1 MTSHTMQ
8 PPKAL
13 GLYDPRFE
21 HDACGVG
28 MVARLDNTPTH
39 EVVERGIAA
48 LKNLEHRG
56 ASGADPCTGDGA
68 GILMQMPD
76 ELLRAVVEFELPPPG
91 AYGVLMCF
99 LPADDDAHRAR
110 LEGLLERTVCAEGHT
125 VLGWREVPV
134 RPEHTGE
141 VAGACRPVIRQLF
154 VGAGPLGAAGTGHDG
169 AGPQDAAG
177 TGSDGADA
185 AGTGSDGVGARGAP
199 GEGFDQDAF
208 ERKLY
213 VIRRVCELNPDGA
226 GLYVASSSSRTLNYK
241 GMLIS
246 WQLADFYPDLQDER
260 CMSALALVHSRF
272 STNTFPSWE
281 LAHPYRTICHNGEIN
296 TVMGNVNWM
305 RARESEL
312 SSELFGEDLQK
323 ILPVVTPGNSDSA
336 TFDNVMELL
345 LLAGRSPAHAAM
357 MMIPEAYRDR
367 EDLPAELVGFYAYH
381 SCLME
386 PWDGPA
392 SVAFTDGRVV
402 GATLDRNGLRPGRWV
417 ETADGH
423 VVLGSE
429 TGILD
434 VAPGEIVRLG
444 RLQPGKL
451 FLVDLERGRI
461 VEDGEVKR
469 EVSTRRPYREW
480 YERSSVSFDE
490 LEPSEQVTISD
501 QPLHRRQ
508 RAFGYSQ
515 EDLRVLLSPMARD
528 GAEPIGS
535 MGNDISLA
543 VLSDQAPPLFSYFKQ
558 LFAQV
563 TNPPIDPIREE
574 IVMSLETTLGSERN
588 LFEETPEH
596 AHKLVLERP
605 ILLNREL
612 ETLRHV
618 SHELFAARTIDI
630 TWPVAEGAAGMA
642 AALER
647 VCEQAHDAISAGVNI
662 IVLSDRSLG
671 PRRAPI
677 PSLLAVASVHHHL
690 VREGT
695 RLRVGIVLE
704 SGEPREVHHFATL
717 IGYGASAINP
727 YLLLE
732 TLDELVIERRI
743 TGPGDGGGA
752 PVGAGNASGRA
763 PGAASSNS
771 ASSDGAQWPGTEEL
785 NQRLEEAA
793 QNTVKAIGKGLLKT
807 ISKMGISTIQS
818 YRGAQIFEAVGL
830 EHELIDR
837 HFTGTASR
845 IGGVGLDV
853 LATEALERHARA
865 YPSPRDDL
873 LPVGGVY
880 AWRRDGEHHMWN
892 PETIA
897 LVQHAVRAAN
907 GNVMAAL
914 GGEADALAEVRDS
927 DANAKYREYADAIN
941 EDAARKATLRGLL
954 RFKDPAD
961 PAGAN
966 GVDGPPDGGAGADI
980 DGMEREAA
988 HGDTGPRAAGGGDDT
1003 TTTNIP
1009 CEPIPLDQVEP
1020 ASEIVRRFCTG
1031 AMSLGSISREAH
1043 ETLAIAMNRL
1053 GGRSN
1058 TGEGGEDP
1066 ARYQPDPNGD
1076 RRRSAI
1082 KQVASGRF
1090 GVTIHYLVNADELQI
1105 KMAQGAKPGE
1115 GGQLPGH
1122 KVDKYIGSIRHTTPG
1137 VGLISPPPH
1146 HDIYSIEDLKQLIY
1160 DLRCSNPPTD
1170 THAGAQVS
1178 VKLVA
1183 EVGVGTVAAGVS
1195 KANADRVLISGHDG
1209 GTGASPLS
1217 SIQAAGI
1224 PWEIGLAE
1232 TQQTLLLNDLRSR
1245 IVVQTDGQLKTGRD
1259 VVIAAMLGADEMGF
1273 STAPLIATG
1282 CIMMRAC
1289 HLNTCPVGIA
1299 TQDPALRERFKGTP
1313 EHVVNFFFFVAEE
1326 VREILASLGL
1336 RSLDE
1341 AIGRVD
1347 LLEAQPAIEHW
1358 KARGV
1363 DLTHILTH
1371 VELPDDAPRRRVQ
1384 PPPEVL
1390 SDALDWELVKR
1401 SAGAIERGERI
1412 SFALPIRNVNRC
1424 VGGILSSHIARA
1436 HGAAGLPEGSI
1447 EVSFEGSA
1455 GQSFGGWLAPGVTFT
1470 LWGDANDYT
1479 GKGLSGGVLAVR
1491 PRAGMAPE
1499 FKAQENVIVGNTL
1512 LYGATAGRAFFRGL
1526 AGERF
1531 AVRNSGA
1538 SAVVEGVGDHGCE
1551 YMTGGRV
1558 VVLGPTGR
1566 NFAAGMSGGVAYVL
1580 DEEGAFPKRC
1590 NMGMVGFETPEEAD
1604 VAELR
1609 ALISEHARRTDS
1621 PVAERVLAQWEELLA
1636 RGAFVKVMPHDYRR
1650 VLREQAAEAQ
1660 AAASSPESPSPAVA
1674 A

>member
-1 MTSHTMQ
+1 MTSHIKQ
-8 PPKAL
+8 PPKAV

-28 MVARLDNTPTH
+28 MVARLDNLPTH
-39 EVVERGIAA
+39 EVVSRAITA
-48 LKNLEHRG
+48 LENLEHRG
-56 ASGADPCTGDGA
+56 ANGADPRTGDGA

-76 ELLRAVVEFELPPPG
+76 ELLRAVVDFELPPPG
-91 AYGVLMCF
+91 RYGVLMCF
-99 LPADDDAHRAR
+99 LPQDDGARAR
-110 LEGLLERTVCAEGHT
+110 LEALLERTVAAEGQRL
-125 VLGWREVPV
+125 LGWREVPV
-134 RPEHTGE
+134 CEEHTGE

-154 VGAGPLGAAGTGHDG
+154 VGAGPRDGDGKAPAGG
-169 AGPQDAAG
+169 DA
-177 TGSDGADA
+177 
-185 AGTGSDGVGARGAP
+185 
-199 GEGFDQDAF
+199 FDQDAF

-213 VIRRVCELNPDGA
+213 VIRRVCELTAEEP
-226 GLYVASSSSRTLNYK
+226 GLYVTSSSSRTINYK

-246 WQLADFYPDLQDER
+246 FQLAPFYPDLRDER
-260 CMSALALVHSRF
+260 CKSALALVHSRF

-281 LAHPYRTICHNGEIN
+281 LAHPYRVICHNGEIN
-296 TVMGNVNWM
+296 TVMGNINWM

-312 SSELFGEDLQK
+312 RSELFGEEDLQK
-323 ILPVVTPGNSDSA
+323 ILPVVSPGNSDSA
-336 TFDNVMELL
+336 TFDNVLELL
-345 LLAGRSPAHAAM
+345 LLGGRSLPHAAM
-357 MMIPEAYRDR
+357 MMIPEAYRNR
-367 EDLPAELVGFYAYH
+367 EDLPDALKGFYAFH

-417 ETADGH
+417 ETTDGH

-429 TGILD
+429 AGLLD
-434 VAPGEIVRLG
+434 FPPAQVKRLG

-451 FLVDLERGRI
+451 FLVDLQRGCI
-461 VEDGEVKR
+461 VADEEVKR
-469 EVSTRRPYREW
+469 AVSTRRPYGEW
-480 YERSSVSFDE
+480 YEQSAVPFAS
-490 LEPSEQVTISD
+490 LEPSDQVTLSD
-501 QPLHRRQ
+501 QPLRTRQ
-508 RAFGYSQ
+508 RLFGYSQ
-515 EDLRVLLSPMARD
+515 EDLRVLLAPMARE

-535 MGNDISLA
+535 MGNDLALA
-543 VLSDQAPPLFSYFKQ
+543 VLSEQAPPLFSYFKQ

-563 TNPPIDPIREE
+563 TNPPIDPIRED
-574 IVMSLETTLGSERN
+574 IVMSLATSLGTELN
-588 LFEETPEH
+588 LFAETPEH
-596 AHKLVLERP
+596 AHKLVLDQP

-630 TWPVAEGAAGMA
+630 TWPIADGVAGMGEA
-642 AALER
+642 IARICREAQEAIAER
-647 VCEQAHDAISAGVNI
+647 VNI
-662 IVLSDRSLG
+662 IVLSDRIVG
-671 PRRAPI
+671 RNRAPI
-677 PSLLAVASVHHHL
+677 PSLLAVAAVHHHL

-695 RLRVGIVLE
+695 RLRAGIILE

-727 YLLLE
+727 YVMLE
-732 TLDELVIERRI
+732 TLDELVFTGRI
-743 TGPGDGGGA
+743 A
-752 PVGAGNASGRA
+752 SAAQAGEEI
-763 PGAASSNS
+763 PLS
-771 ASSDGAQWPGTEEL
+771 A
-785 NQRLEEAA
+785 EEAA
-793 QNTVKAIGKGLLKT
+793 QNVVKALGKGLLKT

-818 YRGAQIFEAVGL
+818 YCGAQIFEAVGL
-830 EHELIDR
+830 ERELIDI
-837 HFTGTASR
+837 HFAGTASR
-845 IGGVGLDV
+845 IGGVGLEV
-853 LATEALERHARA
+853 LAAEALERHARA
-865 YPSPRDDL
+865 YPVPHDEL

-880 AWRRDGEHHMWN
+880 AWRRDGEQHMWN

-907 GNVMAAL
+907 GDVGAAL
-914 GGEADALAEVRDS
+914 QGDREAHTAVRES
-927 DANAKYREYADAIN
+927 EAFAKYREYACAIN
-941 EDAARKATLRGLL
+941 EDAARNATLRGLL
-954 RFKDPAD
+954 RIGPAEQEERLEGSEN
-961 PAGAN
+961 PGA
-966 GVDGPPDGGAGADI
+966 
-980 DGMEREAA
+980 
-988 HGDTGPRAAGGGDDT
+988 
-1003 TTTNIP
+1003 
-1009 CEPIPLDQVEP
+1009 IPLEEVEP
-1020 ASEIVRRFCTG
+1020 ASEIVKRFCTG

-1066 ARYQPDPNGD
+1066 ARFQPDANGD

-1122 KVDKYIGSIRHTTPG
+1122 KVDAYIGSIRHTTPG

-1160 DLRCSNPPTD
+1160 DLRCANPQ
-1170 THAGAQVS
+1170 AQVS
-1178 VKLVA
+1178 VKLVS

-1195 KANADRVLISGHDG
+1195 KANADRVLIAGHDG

-1232 TQQTLLLNDLRSR
+1232 TQQTLLLNNLRSR

-1259 VVIAAMLGADEMGF
+1259 VVIAALLGADEMGF

-1299 TQDPALRERFKGTP
+1299 TQDPELRKRFKGTP

-1336 RSLDE
+1336 RTLDE

-1347 LLEAQPAIEHW
+1347 LLSARRAIEHW

-1371 VELPDDAPRRRVQ
+1371 VELSEDAPRRRVQ
-1384 PPPEVL
+1384 PPPAVL
-1390 SDALDWELVKR
+1390 EDALDWQLVELAR
-1401 SAGAIERGERI
+1401 PALERGEQVR
-1412 SFALPIRNVNRC
+1412 ATLAIRNRNRC
-1424 VGGILSSHIARA
+1424 VGGILSSQIART
-1436 HGAAGLPEGSI
+1436 HGAEGLPEDSI
-1447 EVSFEGSA
+1447 AVDFSGSA
-1455 GQSFGGWLAPGVTFT
+1455 GQSFAGWLAPGVTFT
-1470 LWGDANDYT
+1470 LHGDANDYA
-1479 GKGLSGGVLAVR
+1479 GKGLSGGVFAVR
-1491 PRAGMAPE
+1491 PPAAMGEDFVAE
-1499 FKAQENVIVGNTL
+1499 QNVIAGNTV

-1538 SAVVEGVGDHGCE
+1538 WTVVEGVGDHGCE

-1580 DEEGAFPKRC
+1580 DEDGAFAKRC
-1590 NMGMVGFETPEEAD
+1590 NMGMVGFDELGAAD
-1604 VAELR
+1604 AIELR
-1609 ALISEHARRTDS
+1609 AMIEEHLQRTDS
-1621 PVAERVLAQWEELLA
+1621 PVAARVLTEWDGLLA
-1636 RGAFVKVMPHDYRR
+1636 RGAFVKVMPHDYKR
-1650 VLREQAAEAQ
+1650 VLLELAAEEAR
-1660 AAASSPESPSPAVA
+1660 AADGGEASVSPNGALPGDAVEVVGAPHTIGEPEEESAV
-1674 A
+1674 

>member
-1 MTSHTMQ
+1 MNPHIKQ
-8 PPKAL
+8 PPQAV
-13 GLYDPRFE
+13 GLYDPTYE

-28 MVARLDNTPTH
+28 MVARLDNVPTH
-39 EVVERGIAA
+39 EVITRAVTA
-48 LKNLEHRG
+48 LENLEHRG
-56 ASGADPCTGDGA
+56 ANGADPLTGDGA

-76 ELLRAVVEFELPPPG
+76 ELLRGVVDFELPPSG
-91 AYGVLMCF
+91 QYGVLMCF
-99 LPADDDAHRAR
+99 LPTDDEARAR
-110 LEGLLERTVCAEGHT
+110 IERLLERTVQAEGQRL
-125 VLGWREVPV
+125 LGWRDVPV
-134 RPEHTGE
+134 EEAHAGK

-154 VGAGPLGAAGTGHDG
+154 VGAGPEQAG
-169 AGPQDAAG
+169 
-177 TGSDGADA
+177 
-185 AGTGSDGVGARGAP
+185 
-199 GEGFDQDAF
+199 DQDSF

-213 VIRRVCELNPDGA
+213 VIRRVCELDPVA
-226 GLYVASSSSRTLNYK
+226 SELYVASSSSRTLNYK

-246 WQLADFYPDLQDER
+246 FQLAAFYPDLKDER
-260 CMSALALVHSRF
+260 CKSALALVHSRF

-281 LAHPYRTICHNGEIN
+281 LAHPYRVICHNGEIN
-296 TVMGNVNWM
+296 TVRGNVNWM

-312 SSELFGEDLQK
+312 RSELFGEDLPK
-323 ILPVVTPGNSDSA
+323 ILPVVSAGNSDSA
-336 TFDNVMELL
+336 TFDNVLELL
-345 LLAGRSPAHAAM
+345 MLGGRSLPHAAM

-367 EDLPAELVGFYAYH
+367 DDLPEDLKGFYAYH
-381 SCLME
+381 ACLME

-417 ETADGH
+417 ETTDGH

-429 TGILD
+429 IGLLD
-434 VAPGEIVRLG
+434 IPPEQIRRLG

-461 VEDGEVKR
+461 VEDEEVKR
-469 EVSTRRPYREW
+469 EVSTAKPYREW
-480 YERSSVSFDE
+480 YERNAVPFSE
-490 LEPSEQVTISD
+490 LEPSDQVTISD
-501 QPLHRRQ
+501 QPLRTRQ
-508 RAFGYSQ
+508 RAFGFTQ
-515 EDLRVLLSPMARD
+515 EDLRVLLTPMARD
-528 GAEPIGS
+528 GAEPVGS
-535 MGNDISLA
+535 MGNDLSLA
-543 VLSDQAPPLFSYFKQ
+543 VLSEQAPPLFSYFKQ

-574 IVMSLETTLGSERN
+574 IVMSLATTLGSEKN

-596 AHKLVLERP
+596 AHKLVLDQP

-618 SHELFAARTIDI
+618 DHDVFAARTINT
-630 TWPVAEGAAGMA
+630 TWALETGAAGMA
-642 AALER
+642 EALQRICREASEAIEER
-647 VCEQAHDAISAGVNI
+647 VNI
-662 IVLSDRSLG
+662 IVLSDRLVG
-671 PRRAPI
+671 PRRVPV
-677 PSLLAVASVHHHL
+677 PSLLAVGAVHHHL

-695 RLRVGIVLE
+695 RLRAGIILE

-717 IGYGASAINP
+717 IGYGAVAINP
-727 YLLLE
+727 YLMLE
-732 TLDELVIERRI
+732 TLDDLVLNQKAIKRA
-743 TGPGDGGGA
+743 GPDGGEVAIGA
-752 PVGAGNASGRA
+752 V
-763 PGAASSNS
+763 
-771 ASSDGAQWPGTEEL
+771 
-785 NQRLEEAA
+785 EAA
-793 QNTVKAIGKGLLKT
+793 ENVVKALGKALLKT

-818 YRGAQIFEAVGL
+818 YCGAQIFEAVGL
-830 EHELIDR
+830 EPEVIER
-837 HFTGTASR
+837 FFTGTASR

-853 LATEALERHARA
+853 LATEAIERHARA
-865 YPSPRDDL
+865 YPVPQDEL

-880 AWRRDGEHHMWN
+880 AWRRDGEHHQWN

-907 GNVMAAL
+907 GNVGAAL
-914 GGEADALAEVRDS
+914 RGDAEAYDEVRGS
-927 DANAKYREYADAIN
+927 AAFQKYREYAEMIN
-941 EDAARKATLRGLL
+941 EDASRKATLRGLL
-954 RFKDPAD
+954 KI
-961 PAGAN
+961 
-966 GVDGPPDGGAGADI
+966 GPSGG
-980 DGMEREAA
+980 ERE
-988 HGDTGPRAAGGGDDT
+988 
-1003 TTTNIP
+1003 
-1009 CEPIPLDQVEP
+1009 PIAIEQVEP
-1020 ASEIVRRFCTG
+1020 ASEIVKRFCTG
-1031 AMSLGSISREAH
+1031 AMSLGSISRESH

-1066 ARYQPDPNGD
+1066 SRFTPDANGD

-1122 KVDKYIGSIRHTTPG
+1122 KVDSYIGSIRHTTPG

-1160 DLRCSNPPTD
+1160 DLRCANPE
-1170 THAGAQVS
+1170 AEVS
-1178 VKLVA
+1178 VKLVS

-1195 KANADRVLISGHDG
+1195 KANADRVLIAGHDG

-1217 SIQAAGI
+1217 SIQSAGI

-1245 IVVQTDGQLKTGRD
+1245 IKVQTDGQLKTGRD

-1299 TQDPALRERFKGTP
+1299 TQDPELRKRFKGTP

-1347 LLEAQPAIEHW
+1347 LLSVREAIDHW

-1363 DLTHILTH
+1363 DLTHILKH
-1371 VELPDDAPRRRVQ
+1371 IELPDGTARYRVE
-1384 PPPEVL
+1384 PPPAVL
-1390 SDALDWELVKR
+1390 EDALDWELV
-1401 SAGAIERGERI
+1401 ERAEGLLATPGDPALDGRARIAGERLRLE
-1412 SFALPIRNVNRC
+1412 LPIRNRNRC
-1424 VGGILSSHIARA
+1424 VGGILSSRIARER
-1436 HGAAGLPEGSI
+1436 GAEGLAQDSI
-1447 EVSFEGSA
+1447 VVDFEGSA

-1470 LWGDANDYT
+1470 LHGDANDYA
-1479 GKGLSGGVLAVR
+1479 GKGLSGGTVAVR
-1491 PRAGMAPE
+1491 PREGMDARFVAE
-1499 FKAQENVIVGNTL
+1499 QNVIVGNTV
-1512 LYGATAGRAFFRGL
+1512 LYGATRGRAFFRGL

-1538 SAVVEGVGDHGCE
+1538 SAVVEGVGDHCCE

-1580 DEEGAFPKRC
+1580 DERGEFAERC
-1590 NMGMVGFETPEEAD
+1590 NMGMVGFEAPSAEDAS
-1604 VAELR
+1604 ELR
-1609 ALISEHARRTDS
+1609 ELIEEHAARTGS
-1621 PVAERVLAQWEELLA
+1621 PVAARVLGEFDELLA
-1636 RGAFVKVMPHDYRR
+1636 RGAFVKVMPHDYKR
-1650 VLREQAAEAQ
+1650 VLAERAQEQLAV
-1660 AAASSPESPSPAVA
+1660 PA
-1674 A
+1674 

>member
-1 MTSHTMQ
+1 MTSHTRQ
-8 PPKAL
+8 PPKAV

-28 MVARLDNTPTH
+28 MVARLDNTPSH
-39 EVVERGIAA
+39 QVIAQAIEA
-48 LKNLEHRG
+48 LENLEHRG
-56 ASGADPCTGDGA
+56 ASGADPTTGDGA

-76 ELLRAVVEFELPPPG
+76 ELLRAVVGFDLPLPG
-91 AYGVLMCF
+91 RYGVLMCF
-99 LPADDDAHRAR
+99 FPHEEDECVR
-110 LEGLLERTVCAEGHT
+110 LRELLERTTRAEGQR

-134 RPEHTGE
+134 DTACTGRT
-141 VAGACRPVIRQLF
+141 AGACRPAIWQLF
-154 VGAGPLGAAGTGHDG
+154 VGAEEEAAGAAD
-169 AGPQDAAG
+169 
-177 TGSDGADA
+177 
-185 AGTGSDGVGARGAP
+185 
-199 GEGFDQDAF
+199 FDQDAF

-213 VIRRVCELNPDGA
+213 VIRRICELSDED
-226 GLYVASSSSRTLNYK
+226 GLYVTSSSSRTINYK

-246 WQLADFYPDLQDER
+246 NQLAGFYPDLRDPR
-260 CMSALALVHSRF
+260 AKSAMALVHSRF

-281 LAHPYRTICHNGEIN
+281 LAHPYRVICHNGEIN
-296 TVMGNVNWM
+296 TVMGNVSWM

-312 SSELFGEDLQK
+312 QSELFGEDLAK
-323 ILPVVTPGNSDSA
+323 ILPVVKAGDSDSA
-336 TFDNVMELL
+336 TFDRVLELL
-345 LLAGRSPAHAAM
+345 MLAGRSLPHAVM
-357 MMIPEAYRDR
+357 MMIPEAYRER
-367 EDLPAELVGFYAYH
+367 EDLPQELKGFYAFH

-392 SVAFTDGRVV
+392 SVAFTDGRVI

-417 ETADGH
+417 ETVDGL

-429 TGILD
+429 IGLLD
-434 VAPGEIVRLG
+434 IPPERVKRLG

-451 FLVDLERGRI
+451 FLVDLERGCI
-461 VEDGEVKR
+461 IEDGEVKR
-469 EVSTRRPYREW
+469 EISTRRPYGEW
-480 YERSSVSFDE
+480 FVRNSVHFDD
-490 LEPSEQVTISD
+490 LPPSDAVTISD
-501 QPLHRRQ
+501 QPLHARQ
-508 RAFGYSQ
+508 RAFGYTQ
-515 EDLRVLLSPMARD
+515 EDLRVLLTPMARD
-528 GAEPIGS
+528 GVEPVGS
-535 MGNDISLA
+535 MGNDLALA

-574 IVMSLETTLGSERN
+574 IVMSLVTSLGTERN
-588 LFEETPEH
+588 LFDETPEH
-596 AHKLVLERP
+596 AHKLILRQP

-618 SHELFAARTIDI
+618 SHDEFSARTLDI
-630 TWPVAEGAAGMA
+630 TWPIAEGAAGMER
-642 AALER
+642 ALER
-647 VCEQAHDAISAGVNI
+647 LCAHSQEAITEGVNI
-662 IVLSDRSLG
+662 LILSDRSMG
-671 PRRAPI
+671 PLRAPI
-677 PSLLAVASVHHHL
+677 PSLLAVSTVHHHL

-695 RLRVGIVLE
+695 RLRAGIVLE

-717 IGYGASAINP
+717 IGYGVSAINP
-727 YLLLE
+727 YLMLE
-732 TLDELVIERRI
+732 TLDELAYRGMIERPAN
-743 TGPGDGGGA
+743 G
-752 PVGAGNASGRA
+752 S
-763 PGAASSNS
+763 AATTLTS
-771 ASSDGAQWPGTEEL
+771 
-785 NQRLEEAA
+785 EEAS
-793 QNTVKAIGKGLLKT
+793 QNVVKAIGKGLLKT

-818 YRGAQIFEAVGL
+818 YRSAQIFEAVGL
-830 EHELIDR
+830 SRELIDR
-837 HFTGTASR
+837 HFIGTASR
-845 IGGVGLDV
+845 IGGVGLPE
-853 LATEALERHARA
+853 LAQEALERHARA
-865 YPSPRDDL
+865 YPAPHDDI

-880 AWRRDGEHHMWN
+880 AWRRDGERHIWN

-897 LVQHAVRAAN
+897 LVQHAVRATDDAQ
-907 GNVMAAL
+907 VDAAL
-914 GGEADALAEVRDS
+914 AGDEQAHASVRES
-927 DANAKYREYADAIN
+927 PAYTRYREYARAVND
-941 EDAARKATLRGLL
+941 DAARRATLRGLL
-954 RFKDPAD
+954 KLRSEAEAHAGDGASHAGGSEAGEQGSSPG
-961 PAGAN
+961 PAGQ
-966 GVDGPPDGGAGADI
+966 GLDGG
-980 DGMEREAA
+980 
-988 HGDTGPRAAGGGDDT
+988 GGGGVAL
-1003 TTTNIP
+1003 
-1009 CEPIPLDQVEP
+1009 EEVEP
-1020 ASEIVRRFCTG
+1020 AKEIVRRFCTG

-1066 ARYQPDPNGD
+1066 VRFLPDPNGD

-1160 DLRCSNPPTD
+1160 DLRCSNPQ
-1170 THAGAQVS
+1170 AQVS
-1178 VKLVA
+1178 VKLVS

-1195 KANADRVLISGHDG
+1195 KANADRVLIAGHDG

-1217 SIQAAGI
+1217 SIQAAGV

-1232 TQQTLLLNDLRSR
+1232 TQQTLLLNELRSR

-1259 VVIAAMLGADEMGF
+1259 VLIAALLGADEMGF

-1299 TQDPALRERFKGTP
+1299 TQDPELRKRFQGTP
-1313 EHVVNFFFFVAEE
+1313 EQVVNFFFYVAEE
-1326 VREILASLGL
+1326 VRELLASLGL

-1347 LLEAQPAIEHW
+1347 LLEAGPAIDQW

-1371 VELPDDAPRRRVQ
+1371 VALPDGEPRHRVQ
-1384 PPPEVL
+1384 PPPPVL
-1390 SDALDWELVKR
+1390 EDALDWQLVER
-1401 SAGAIERGERI
+1401 AGPAIERGERVTLQ
-1412 SFALPIRNVNRC
+1412 LPIRNVNRC

-1436 HGAAGLPEGSI
+1436 HGAEGLAVDSI
-1447 EVSFEGSA
+1447 VVDFEGSA
-1455 GQSFGGWLAPGVTFT
+1455 GQSFGGWLAPGVRFT
-1470 LWGDANDYT
+1470 LHGDANDYA
-1479 GKGLSGGVLAVR
+1479 GKGLSGGVIAVR
-1491 PRAGMAPE
+1491 PREGMSGDFVAE
-1499 FKAQENVIVGNTL
+1499 RNVIVGNTV

-1538 SAVVEGVGDHGCE
+1538 WAVVEGVGDHGCE

-1566 NFAAGMSGGVAYVL
+1566 NFAAGMSGGIAYVL
-1580 DEEGAFPKRC
+1580 DEEGAFAKRC
-1590 NMGMVGFETPEEAD
+1590 NMGMVDFEAPAPAD
-1604 VAELR
+1604 AIELR
-1609 ALISEHARRTDS
+1609 ALIAEHEQRTES
-1621 PVAERVLAQWEELLA
+1621 PVARRVLAEWEELLGQ
-1636 RGAFVKVMPHDYRR
+1636 GAFVKVMPRDYKR
-1650 VLREQAAEAQ
+1650 VLAELAAEEEQ
-1660 AAASSPESPSPAVA
+1660 PEGVAAA
-1674 A
+1674 

>member
-1 MTSHTMQ
+1 
-8 PPKAL
+8 
-13 GLYDPRFE
+13 
-21 HDACGVG
+21 V
-28 MVARLDNTPTH
+28 
-39 EVVERGIAA
+39 
-48 LKNLEHRG
+48 
-56 ASGADPCTGDGA
+56 
-68 GILMQMPD
+68 
-76 ELLRAVVEFELPPPG
+76 
-91 AYGVLMCF
+91 
-99 LPADDDAHRAR
+99 
-110 LEGLLERTVCAEGHT
+110 
-125 VLGWREVPV
+125 
-134 RPEHTGE
+134 
-141 VAGACRPVIRQLF
+141 
-154 VGAGPLGAAGTGHDG
+154 
-169 AGPQDAAG
+169 
-177 TGSDGADA
+177 
-185 AGTGSDGVGARGAP
+185 
-199 GEGFDQDAF
+199 
-208 ERKLY
+208 
-213 VIRRVCELNPDGA
+213 
-226 GLYVASSSSRTLNYK
+226 
-241 GMLIS
+241 
-246 WQLADFYPDLQDER
+246 
-260 CMSALALVHSRF
+260 
-272 STNTFPSWE
+272 
-281 LAHPYRTICHNGEIN
+281 ICHNGEIN
-296 TVMGNVNWM
+296 TVMGNINWM

-312 SSELFGEDLQK
+312 RSELFGDDLHK
-323 ILPVVTPGNSDSA
+323 ILPVVSPGNSDSA
-336 TFDNVMELL
+336 TFDNVLEMLML
-345 LLAGRSPAHAAM
+345 GGRSLPHAAM
-357 MMIPEAYRDR
+357 MMIPEAFRDR
-367 EDLPAELVGFYAYH
+367 EDLPEYLKGFYAFH

-417 ETADGH
+417 ETTDGH

-429 TGILD
+429 SGLLD
-434 VAPGEIVRLG
+434 IPPDQIRRLG

-451 FLVDLERGRI
+451 FLIDLQRGRI
-461 VEDGEVKR
+461 VEDEEIKR
-469 EVSTRRPYREW
+469 EVSTHRPYGEW
-480 YERSSVSFDE
+480 YTRNAVHFSD
-490 LEPSEQVTISD
+490 LPPSTEVTLSN
-501 QPLHRRQ
+501 QPLHLRQ

-515 EDLRVLLSPMARD
+515 EDLRVLMTPMAQE
-528 GAEPIGS
+528 GQEPVGS
-535 MGNDISLA
+535 MGNDIALA

-563 TNPPIDPIREE
+563 TNPPIDPLREE
-574 IVMSLETTLGSERN
+574 IVMSLATSLGNERN
-588 LFEETPEH
+588 LFDETPEH
-596 AHKLVLERP
+596 AHKLHLKQP
-605 ILLNREL
+605 ILLNGEL

-618 SHELFAARTIDI
+618 SHDVYAARTIDI
-630 TWPVAEGAAGMA
+630 TWPVAEGPGGM
-642 AALER
+642 
-647 VCEQAHDAISAGVNI
+647 VDAIDRICRQAREAIAEEVNI
-662 IVLSDRSLG
+662 IILSDRQLG

-677 PSLLAVASVHHHL
+677 PSLLAVAAVQTHL
-690 VREGT
+690 VLEGT
-695 RLRVGIVLE
+695 RLRAGIIVE

-732 TLDELVIERRI
+732 TLERHVAEGRI
-743 TGPGDGGGA
+743 VRKGADGEEV
-752 PVGAGNASGRA
+752 PL
-763 PGAASSNS
+763 S
-771 ASSDGAQWPGTEEL
+771 AV
-785 NQRLEEAA
+785 EAA
-793 QNTVKAIGKGLLKT
+793 QNLVKAIGKGLLKT

-830 EHELIDR
+830 ESELIDR

-845 IGGVGLDV
+845 IGGVGVEV

-865 YPSPRDDL
+865 YPPPHDEL

-907 GNVMAAL
+907 GDVGAAL
-914 GGEADALAEVRDS
+914 KGDREAYEAVRES
-927 DANAKYREYADAIN
+927 PAFGKYREYARMVN
-941 EDAARKATLRGLL
+941 EDAARRATLRGLL
-954 RFKDPAD
+954 RIGKDEAS
-961 PAGAN
+961 
-966 GVDGPPDGGAGADI
+966 GG
-980 DGMEREAA
+980 ESAA
-988 HGDTGPRAAGGGDDT
+988 RQAIAL
-1003 TTTNIP
+1003 
-1009 CEPIPLDQVEP
+1009 EEVEP
-1020 ASEIVRRFCTG
+1020 ASEIVKRFCTG

-1066 ARYQPDPNGD
+1066 SRFTPDANGD

-1122 KVDKYIGSIRHTTPG
+1122 KVDAYIGAIRHTMPG

-1160 DLRCSNPPTD
+1160 DLRCSNPT
-1170 THAGAQVS
+1170 AQVS
-1178 VKLVA
+1178 VKLVS

-1195 KANADRVLISGHDG
+1195 KANADRVLIAGHDG

-1245 IVVQTDGQLKTGRD
+1245 IIVQTDGQLKTGRD

-1299 TQDPALRERFKGTP
+1299 TQDPELRKRFKGTP

-1326 VREILASLGL
+1326 VREILASMGL
-1336 RSLDE
+1336 RSLAE
-1341 AIGRVD
+1341 ATGRVD
-1347 LLEAQPAIEHW
+1347 LLGVNEAIDHW

-1371 VELPDDAPRRRVQ
+1371 IELPDQAPRRRLE

-1390 SDALDWELVKR
+1390 KDALDWQLVER
-1401 SAGAIERGERI
+1401 SKP
-1412 SFALPIRNVNRC
+1412 ALEQREPVKMALEIRNRNRC
-1424 VGGILSSHIARA
+1424 VGGILSSHIAQRN
-1436 HGAAGLPEGSI
+1436 GAEGLPEDSI
-1447 EVSFEGSA
+1447 VVDFEGSA
-1455 GQSFGGWLAPGVTFT
+1455 GQSFAGWLAPGVTFT
-1470 LWGDANDYT
+1470 LHGDANDYA
-1479 GKGLSGGVLAVR
+1479 GKGLSGGVFAIR
-1491 PRAGMAPE
+1491 PREGMGE
-1499 FKAQENVIVGNTL
+1499 HFKAEQNVIVGNTV

-1538 SAVVEGVGDHGCE
+1538 WAVVEGVGDHGCE

-1558 VVLGPTGR
+1558 VVLGSTGR

-1580 DEEGAFPKRC
+1580 DEDGAFPKRC
-1590 NMGMVGFETPEEAD
+1590 NMGMVGFEELSAAD
-1604 VAELR
+1604 KIELR
-1609 ALISEHARRTDS
+1609 EMVQEHLSRTDS
-1621 PVAERVLAQWEELLA
+1621 PVAARVLADWEGLLA
-1636 RGAFVKVMPHDYRR
+1636 AGAFVKVMPHDYKR
-1650 VLREQAAEAQ
+1650 VLRELAEQEALAARAAENGGVAVSRPLDVVG
-1660 AAASSPESPSPAVA
+1660 ASAPEEEPA
-1674 A
+1674 

>member
-1 MTSHTMQ
+1 MTSHNKQ
-8 PPKAL
+8 PPRAV
-13 GLYDPRFE
+13 GLYDPSYE

-28 MVARLDNTPTH
+28 MVARLDNQPTH
-39 EVVERGIAA
+39 EVIVRSLTA
-48 LKNLEHRG
+48 LENLEHRG
-56 ASGADPCTGDGA
+56 ATGADPCTGDGA

-76 ELLRAVVEFELPPPG
+76 ELMRAVVDFELPPVG
-91 AYGVLMCF
+91 GYGVLMCF
-99 LPADDDAHRAR
+99 LPTDGAARGR
-110 LEGLLERTVCAEGHT
+110 LEALLERTVLGEGQH
-125 VLGWREVPV
+125 VLGWRDVPV
-134 RPEHTGE
+134 DETQTGE
-141 VAGACRPVIRQLF
+141 VAAACRPAIRQLF
-154 VGAGPLGAAGTGHDG
+154 VGAGPAE
-169 AGPQDAAG
+169 Q
-177 TGSDGADA
+177 AD
-185 AGTGSDGVGARGAP
+185 R
-199 GEGFDQDAF
+199 DAF

-213 VIRRVCELNPDGA
+213 VIRRVCEITAQEP
-226 GLYVASSSSRTLNYK
+226 GLYVASSSSRTINYK

-246 WQLADFYPDLQDER
+246 YQLAAFYADLRDER
-260 CMSALALVHSRF
+260 TKSALALVHSRF

-281 LAHPYRTICHNGEIN
+281 LAHPYRVICHNGEIN

-312 SSELFGEDLQK
+312 RSELFGADLEK
-323 ILPVVTPGNSDSA
+323 ILPVVSAGNSDSA
-336 TFDNVMELL
+336 TFDNVLELL
-345 LLAGRSPAHAAM
+345 LLAGRSLPHAAM

-367 EDLPAELVGFYAYH
+367 DDLPDHLKGFYAYH

-417 ETADGH
+417 ETTDGH

-429 TGILD
+429 SGLLD
-434 VAPGEIVRLG
+434 IAPADVRRLG

-461 VEDGEVKR
+461 VEDDEVKR
-469 EVSTRRPYREW
+469 EVSTRRPYGEW
-480 YERSSVSFDE
+480 YARNAVPFSR
-490 LEPSEQVTISD
+490 LPPSEQVTLSD
-501 QPLHRRQ
+501 QPLRLRQ

-515 EDLRVLLSPMARD
+515 EDLRVLIEPMASE
-528 GAEPIGS
+528 GAEPVGS
-535 MGNDISLA
+535 MGNDLALA
-543 VLSDQAPPLFSYFKQ
+543 VLSEQAPPLFSYFKQ

-574 IVMSLETTLGSERN
+574 IVMSLATSLGNERN
-588 LFEETPEH
+588 LFDETPEH
-596 AHKLVLERP
+596 AHKLLLDQP

-612 ETLRHV
+612 ETLREVQHDV
-618 SHELFAARTIDI
+618 YKAKTIDI
-630 TWPVAEGAAGMA
+630 TWPVEEGPAGMSTA
-642 AALER
+642 IER
-647 VCEQAHDAISAGVNI
+647 ISREASDAIAAGVNI
-662 IVLSDRSLG
+662 IILSDRLLG

-677 PSLLAVASVHHHL
+677 PSLLAVAAVHHHL
-690 VREGT
+690 VLEHT
-695 RLRVGIVLE
+695 RLRAGIVLE

-727 YLLLE
+727 YLTLE
-732 TLDELVIERRI
+732 TLDELVVEGRI
-743 TGPGDGGGA
+743 ARPGLDGRQQL
-752 PVGAGNASGRA
+752 P
-763 PGAASSNS
+763 S
-771 ASSDGAQWPGTEEL
+771 AEEL
-785 NQRLEEAA
+785 GGLLERAA
-793 QNTVKAIGKGLLKT
+793 QNYVKAVGKGLLKT

-830 EHELIDR
+830 EKELIDK

-845 IGGVGLDV
+845 IGGVGLEV

-865 YPSPRDDL
+865 YPAAHDEL

-907 GNVMAAL
+907 GDVAAAL
-914 GGEADALAEVRDS
+914 KGDADSHRVVRES
-927 DANAKYREYADAIN
+927 PAYEKYREYARMVND
-941 EDAARKATLRGLL
+941 DAARRATLRGLL
-954 RFKDPAD
+954 EI
-961 PAGAN
+961 GT
-966 GVDGPPDGGAGADI
+966 GAG
-980 DGMEREAA
+980 ES
-988 HGDTGPRAAGGGDDT
+988 
-1003 TTTNIP
+1003 
-1009 CEPIPLDQVEP
+1009 IPLEEVEP
-1020 ASEIVRRFCTG
+1020 ASEIVKRFCTG

-1066 ARYQPDPNGD
+1066 SRYVPDGNGD

-1122 KVDKYIGSIRHTTPG
+1122 KVDSYIGSIRHTTPG

-1160 DLRCSNPPTD
+1160 DLRCSNPPAPE
-1170 THAGAQVS
+1170 HRGAQVS

-1217 SIQAAGI
+1217 SIQAAGV

-1245 IVVQTDGQLKTGRD
+1245 ITVQTDGQLKTGRD
-1259 VVIAAMLGADEMGF
+1259 VVIAALLGADEMGF

-1299 TQDPALRERFKGTP
+1299 TQDPELRKRFKGTP

-1326 VREILASLGL
+1326 VREILASIGL

-1347 LLEAQPAIEHW
+1347 LLRVGPAIDHW

-1371 VELPDDAPRRRVQ
+1371 IEMPDGAVRRRVE
-1384 PPPEVL
+1384 PPPAVL
-1390 SDALDWELVKR
+1390 EDALDWQLVE
-1401 SAGAIERGERI
+1401 GARPALERREPVRL
-1412 SFALPIRNVNRC
+1412 SLPIRNRNRC
-1424 VGGILSSHIARA
+1424 VGGILSSHVARS
-1436 HGAAGLPEGSI
+1436 HGAEGLPEDSI
-1447 EVSFEGSA
+1447 VVDFEGSA
-1455 GQSFGGWLAPGVTFT
+1455 GQSFGGWLAPGINFT
-1470 LWGDANDYT
+1470 LRGDAQDYA
-1479 GKGLSGGVLAVR
+1479 GKGLSGGVFAIR
-1491 PRAGMAPE
+1491 PRDGMGDHFSAE
-1499 FKAQENVIVGNTL
+1499 QNVIVGNTV
-1512 LYGATAGRAFFRGL
+1512 LYGATAGKAFFRGL

-1538 SAVVEGVGDHGCE
+1538 WAVVEGVGDHCCE

-1558 VVLGPTGR
+1558 VVLGSTGR

-1580 DEEGAFPKRC
+1580 DEDGSFPARC
-1590 NMGMVGFETPEEAD
+1590 NMGMVGFEGISEAD
-1604 VAELR
+1604 ALELR
-1609 ALISEHARRTDS
+1609 TMIEEHERATGS
-1621 PVAERVLAQWEELLA
+1621 PVARRVLEDWGGLLA
-1636 RGAFVKVMPHDYRR
+1636 AEAFVKVMPHDYKR
-1650 VLREQAAEAQ
+1650 VLRELAEEEARAAL
-1660 AAASSPESPSPAVA
+1660 ASENGNLSARRSLDAVGETGA
-1674 A
+1674 

>member
-1 MTSHTMQ
+1 MTSHIKQ
-8 PPKAL
+8 PPQAV

-28 MVARLDNTPTH
+28 MVARLDNQASH
-39 EVVERGIAA
+39 EVIAQAIEA
-48 LKNLEHRG
+48 LENLEHRG
-56 ASGADPCTGDGA
+56 ASGADPTTGDGA

-76 ELLRAVVEFELPPPG
+76 ELLRARCDFDLPPPG
-91 AYGVLMCF
+91 RYGVLMCF
-99 LPADDDAHRAR
+99 LPLEDDECAR
-110 LEGLLERTVCAEGHT
+110 LRELLERTTRAEGQR

-134 RPEHTGE
+134 DPACTGRT
-141 VAGACRPVIRQLF
+141 AGACRPAVWQLF
-154 VGAGPLGAAGTGHDG
+154 VGAGDLLAGASEAPRSG
-169 AGPQDAAG
+169 AGSATCGEPGSA
-177 TGSDGADA
+177 TGGEP
-185 AGTGSDGVGARGAP
+185 VG
-199 GEGFDQDAF
+199 GEGGHRDRDFDQDAF

-213 VIRRVCELNPDGA
+213 VIRRICELSNED
-226 GLYVASSSSRTLNYK
+226 GLYVTSSSSRTINYK
-241 GMLIS
+241 GMLVS
-246 WQLADFYPDLQDER
+246 NQLAGFYPDLRDPR
-260 CMSALALVHSRF
+260 AKSAMALVHSRF

-281 LAHPYRTICHNGEIN
+281 LAHPYRVICHNGEIN
-296 TVMGNVNWM
+296 TVMGNVSWM

-312 SSELFGEDLQK
+312 QSELFGEDLHK
-323 ILPVVTPGNSDSA
+323 ILPVVKAGDSDSA
-336 TFDNVMELL
+336 TFDRVLELL
-345 LLAGRSPAHAAM
+345 MLAGRSLPHAVM
-357 MMIPEAYRDR
+357 MMIPEAYRER
-367 EDLPAELVGFYAYH
+367 EDLPQELKSFYAFH
-381 SCLME
+381 ACLME

-392 SVAFTDGRVV
+392 SVAFTDGRVI

-417 ETADGH
+417 ETVDGL

-429 TGILD
+429 IGLLD
-434 VAPGEIVRLG
+434 IPPERVKRLG

-451 FLVDLERGRI
+451 FLVDLERGCI

-469 EVSTRRPYREW
+469 EVSTRRPYGEW
-480 YERSSVSFDE
+480 FVRNSVHFDD
-490 LEPSEQVTISD
+490 LPPSEAVTISD
-501 QPLHRRQ
+501 QPLHARQ
-508 RAFGYSQ
+508 RAFGYTQ
-515 EDLRVLLSPMARD
+515 EDLRVLLTPMARD
-528 GAEPIGS
+528 GMEPIGS
-535 MGNDISLA
+535 MGNDLALA

-574 IVMSLETTLGSERN
+574 IVMSLATSLGTERN
-588 LFEETPEH
+588 LFDETPEH
-596 AHKLVLERP
+596 AHKLILRQP

-618 SHELFAARTIDI
+618 AHEEFSARTLDI
-630 TWPVAEGAAGMA
+630 TWPIAEGAAGMER
-642 AALER
+642 ALDR
-647 VCEQAHDAISAGVNI
+647 LCAHSQEAIAEGVNI
-662 IVLSDRSLG
+662 LILSDRSIG
-671 PRRAPI
+671 PLRAPI
-677 PSLLAVASVHHHL
+677 PSLLAVSTVHHHL

-695 RLRVGIVLE
+695 RLRAGIVLE

-717 IGYGASAINP
+717 IGYGVSAINP
-727 YLLLE
+727 YVMLE
-732 TLDELVIERRI
+732 TLDELAYLGMIERPAN
-743 TGPGDGGGA
+743 G
-752 PVGAGNASGRA
+752 S
-763 PGAASSNS
+763 AATTLTS
-771 ASSDGAQWPGTEEL
+771 
-785 NQRLEEAA
+785 EEAS
-793 QNTVKAIGKGLLKT
+793 QNVVKAIGKGLLKT

-818 YRGAQIFEAVGL
+818 YRSAQIFEAVGL
-830 EHELIDR
+830 SRELIDR

-845 IGGVGLDV
+845 IGGVGLPE
-853 LATEALERHARA
+853 LAEEALERHARA
-865 YPSPRDDL
+865 YPHPHDDL

-880 AWRRDGEHHMWN
+880 AWRRDGERHIWN

-897 LVQHAVRAAN
+897 LVQHAVRATDDAQV
-907 GNVMAAL
+907 GAAL
-914 GGEADALAEVRDS
+914 AGDEQAHESVRES
-927 DANAKYREYADAIN
+927 SAYARYREYARAVN
-941 EDAARKATLRGLL
+941 EDAARRATLRGLL
-954 RFKDPAD
+954 ELGT
-961 PAGAN
+961 AG
-966 GVDGPPDGGAGADI
+966 
-980 DGMEREAA
+980 R
-988 HGDTGPRAAGGGDDT
+988 
-1003 TTTNIP
+1003 
-1009 CEPIPLDQVEP
+1009 EPIALEDVEP
-1020 ASEIVRRFCTG
+1020 AKEIVRRFCTG

-1066 ARYQPDPNGD
+1066 TRFTPDPNGD

-1160 DLRCSNPPTD
+1160 DLRCSNPQ
-1170 THAGAQVS
+1170 AQVS
-1178 VKLVA
+1178 VKLVS

-1195 KANADRVLISGHDG
+1195 KANADRVLIAGHDG

-1217 SIQAAGI
+1217 SIQAAGV

-1232 TQQTLLLNDLRSR
+1232 TQQTLLLNELRSR

-1259 VVIAAMLGADEMGF
+1259 VLIAALLGADEMGF

-1299 TQDPALRERFKGTP
+1299 TQDPELRKRFQGTP
-1313 EHVVNFFFFVAEE
+1313 EQVVNFFFYIAEE
-1326 VREILASLGL
+1326 VRELLASLGM

-1347 LLEAQPAIEHW
+1347 ILEAGPAIDHW

-1371 VELPDDAPRRRVQ
+1371 VELPDGEPRRRVQ
-1384 PPPEVL
+1384 PPPPVL
-1390 SDALDWELVKR
+1390 EDALDWQLVER
-1401 SAGAIERGERI
+1401 AGPAIERGERV
-1412 SFALPIRNVNRC
+1412 SVQLPIRNVNRC

-1436 HGAAGLPEGSI
+1436 HGAEGLPADSI
-1447 EVSFEGSA
+1447 VVDFEGSA
-1455 GQSFGGWLAPGVTFT
+1455 GQSFGGWLAPGVGFT
-1470 LWGDANDYT
+1470 LHGDANDYA
-1479 GKGLSGGVLAVR
+1479 GKGLSGGVIAVR
-1491 PRAGMAPE
+1491 PREGMNGNFVAE
-1499 FKAQENVIVGNTL
+1499 RNVIVGNTV

-1538 SAVVEGVGDHGCE
+1538 WAVVEGVGDHGCE

-1566 NFAAGMSGGVAYVL
+1566 NFAAGMSGGIAYVL
-1580 DEEGAFPKRC
+1580 DEEGAFAKRC
-1590 NMGMVGFETPEEAD
+1590 NMGMVDFEALAPTDAVELREM
-1604 VAELR
+1604 VAEH
-1609 ALISEHARRTDS
+1609 EQRTDS
-1621 PVAERVLAQWEELLA
+1621 PVARRVLAEWEELLA
-1636 RGAFVKVMPHDYRR
+1636 RGAFVKVMPRDYKR
-1650 VLREQAAEAQ
+1650 VLAELAAEEEQAEGV
-1660 AAASSPESPSPAVA
+1660 AAA
-1674 A
+1674 